1 MSSRYRAFRI
11 VRARTRDLGDALPL
25 FGAYRRFYHR
35 STDPAAARR
44 YLSARLARGE
54 AILLVAYEGREPM
67 GFTVLYTTFS
77 SLAMR
82 PLWILNDLY
91 VRPPARRR
99 HIATRLLDR
108 AAAEAR
114 AAGAVGMI
122 LDTARTNRRAQ
133 RLYAACGWT
142 RDEKF
147 LHYELT
153 L

>member
-1 MSSRYRAFRI
+1 MTSRDPAFRI
-11 VRARTRDLGDALPL
+11 VRARAGDLRDVLPL

-35 STDPAAARR
+35 SSDPTAARR
-44 YLSARLARGE
+44 YLSARLAQDQ
-54 AILLVAYEGREPM
+54 AVLFVAYEGREPI
-67 GFTVLYTTFS
+67 GFTLLYPTFS

-91 VRPPARRR
+91 VRPSARGRR
-99 HIATRLLDR
+99 IATRLLDR
-108 AAAEAR
+108 TAAEAR
-114 AAGAVGMI
+114 AEGAVGMI

-142 RDEKF
+142 QDEKF